1 MNCESRCTDTIRLDK
16 GAGKSRGKRRKVV
29 AVIAGLVGA
38 MVTMEAN
45 RNICIHTVCSLTSGK
60 IKYVL
65 ILVGWVFKTRD
76 GLMMDPYTA
85 LAPSTFSVAPLFPIG

>member
-38 MVTMEAN
+38 MVTMQAHRE
-45 RNICIHTVCSLTSGK
+45 ICMHTVCSLASGK
-60 IKYVL
+60 ITYVL
-65 ILVGWVFKTRD
+65 ILAGWVLKTRD
-76 GLMMDPYTA
+76 GLMMGPYSPGA
-85 LAPSTFSVAPLFPIG
+85 FHLFSGPLFPIG